1 MDFAPSDIK
10 DEIEK
15 EVYSYYLS
23 RAFSLLLLATEK
35 INDVEQLK
43 QTFQTFAVISA
54 LTAGQRTMQTDA
66 TTVNLMEGLSNKC
79 VSFEINSS

>member
-66 TTVNLMEGLSNKC
+66 ATVNLMEGLASKC